1 MKKGKINAKL
11 GKKIAL
17 FTLLGLLLVL
27 LGYSIITS
35 YTKKKHIT
43 TQSTIESDVIVND
56 VIVGGESINVNLGP
70 KISIGNYLSYIKS
83 LEELDIPT
91 SELDNTDIYDGSS
104 ESTRYLQRLASAVAA
119 TKGTNI
125 IISGN
130 DGVVSAD
137 ADDAIKNWPDGD
149 VNGLAKAKYE
159 SYLNGDT
166 GFYMGEEGTLT
177 YNVNVTNSGLYF
189 IKIKYFIPAGK
200 GSNPQRALLIND
212 ETLFSE
218 LGSLTFYR
226 LYTDNY
232 DNVTEEDIENG
243 IFFRQDING
252 NDIKPSQKEIF
263 EYREE
268 YIQDTT
274 GYIYQPYYIYLN
286 AGANTISFQS
296 IRDNFVITEIQV
308 VSPLDYEMPTYEKY
322 IEEVKATHN
331 VNENTVTGVMD
342 KYEVEN
348 PDIRVSSS
356 PTLYPIS
363 DRTNATNNPSH
374 PVKTKYNAVGGSKW
388 STPGDYMS
396 WKIEVSSD
404 GLYKIAFRTKQDL
417 ARGLF
422 ATRRLLIDGVQP
434 FNEAANCR
442 FYYDSNY
449 SMTTVGDNEGNP
461 YYLYLT
467 AGEHVITLQATLG
480 EYGEAIS
487 SVQDVVDKLN
497 ALYLKIIAITTAN
510 PDDYA
515 DYNLYPFG
523 SSRCRLD
530 VDMQKIF
537 SDCAIQLNEVS
548 KYITELTGEKSSLN
562 NVLDKLVLQ
571 IGGKVDANGDGELED
586 VGGFGTK
593 PRNVTKD
600 LSTFK
605 SNLSSLGTWI
615 LDIQKQ
621 SLTIESFYVYT
632 EDTTKD
638 LPRAGD
644 NFFQG
649 FWFKASGFVQSFWF
663 DYESIG
669 VTDPKG
675 FDREIEV
682 WFLTSADSGREQAN
696 VIKSLIDQNF
706 IYDTTTYKNVE
717 CNVILKVLAAGVLLP
732 ATLAGTGPDVAINV
746 DGGLP
751 VNYALRNAIYDISQF
766 EDFEETWQAR
776 FTEQEMVPYY
786 LTDKT
791 GHRGCYGLPNTV
803 SYLVMFYRTD
813 IFEDNGWVI
822 PQTWDDVINLV
833 TELQVSNLSFYLPLE
848 GAGSQIYATILYQM
862 GGQFYTD
869 DYTACDFSTETAK
882 KAFEQW
888 CSYFSDYS
896 FEKAASFS
904 NRFRSG
910 EMPIGIA
917 SFTLYNT
924 LSVFAPDIAGKWD
937 FAQIPGTVRT
947 NPDGTTYID
956 HRGALGTTAS
966 VIMKKADDPEM
977 AWAFLKFW
985 TDTATQKAFATE
997 IESILGSGARHN
1009 TANIYAMQ
1017 QISWSNRELSKL
1029 IPAFEEAFG
1038 VPEVPGGYYIGR
1050 NLENSIREVINND
1063 SNPRETLEEYVEL
1076 INGEITR
1083 KRNEFGLPTASN

>member
-1 MKKGKINAKL
+1 MKKGKINAKIT
-11 GKKIAL
+11 KKIAL
-17 FTLLGLLLVL
+17 FTLLGLLVVV
-27 LGYSIITS
+27 LGYSIIKS
-35 YTKKKHIT
+35 YTNKKQIT
-43 TQSTIESDVIVND
+43 SQSIIESDVVVND
-56 VIVGGESINVNLGP
+56 VIVNGNPKSVNLGP
-70 KISIGNYLSYIKS
+70 KISIGNYLTYIKS
-83 LEELDIPT
+83 LDELGIPKG
-91 SELDNTDIYDGSS
+91 EMDAIDLYDGSNVS
-104 ESTRYLQRLASAVAA
+104 NNYLHRFAA
-119 TKGTNI
+119 LVGATEGINI
-125 IISGN
+125 AINGN
-130 DGVVSAD
+130 DGVVTGSD
-137 ADDAIKNWPDGD
+137 EAIKNWPDGD
-149 VNGLAKAKYE
+149 VNGLAKAKYG
-159 SYLNGDT
+159 SYLQGDT
-166 GFYMGEEGTLT
+166 GYYMSEDGTLT
-177 YNVNVTNSGLYF
+177 YNVNVAKTGLYF
-189 IKIKYFIPAGK
+189 IKINYFIPEGK
-200 GSNPQRALLIND
+200 GSNPQRSLIINGQ
-212 ETLFSE
+212 TLFSE
-218 LGSLTFYR
+218 LASLSFYR
-226 LYTDNY
+226 LYTD
-232 DNVTEEDIENG
+232 DVSQETLDKG
-243 IFFRQDING
+243 LLFRQDIND
-252 NDIKPSQKEIF
+252 NDIKPSQKEVF
-263 EYREE
+263 EYRET
-268 YIQDTT
+268 YVQDPT
-274 GYIYQPYYIYLN
+274 GYVYQPYYIYLKEGN
-286 AGANTISFQS
+286 NTIAFES
-296 IRDNFVITEIQV
+296 IRDNLVITKLEIC
-308 VSPLDYEMPTYEKY
+308 SPVDYEMLVYADYIAKIKQEK
-322 IEEVKATHN
+322 N
-331 VNENTVTGVMD
+331 VNENSATNVLE
-342 KYEVEN
+342 KLEVED
-348 PDIRVSSS
+348 PRIRVSSS

-363 DRTNATNNPSH
+363 DRTSATNNPSH

-396 WKIEVSSD
+396 WKIEVPTD

-422 ATRRLLIDGVQP
+422 ATRRFLVDGVQP

-449 SMTTVGDNEGNP
+449 SITTIGDNDGNP
-461 YYLYLT
+461 YFIYLT
-467 AGEHVITLQATLG
+467 AGAHTISLQATLG

-515 DYNLYPFG
+515 DYNLYPYG

-537 SDCAIQLNEVS
+537 SDCAIQLNDVS

-571 IGGKVDANGDGELED
+571 IGGKVDANGDGVLED
-586 VGGFGTK
+586 VGGFATK

-621 SLTIESFYVYT
+621 SLTIESLFVYT
-632 EDTTKD
+632 DDKTSD
-638 LPRAGD
+638 LPRACD
-644 NFFQG
+644 NFFQSL
-649 FWFKASGFVQSFWF
+649 WFKTRGFVQSFWF

-706 IYDTTTYKNVE
+706 IYDTTNYKNVE

-751 VNYALRNAIYDISQF
+751 VNYALRNAIYDISSF
-766 EDFEETWQAR
+766 PDFEETWQAR
-776 FTEQEMVPYY
+776 YTAAEMVPYY

-791 GHRGCYGLPNTV
+791 GHRGCYGMPNTV

-813 IFEDNGWVI
+813 IFADNGWEI

-848 GAGSQIYATILYQM
+848 GAGSQIYATLLYQM

-869 DYTACDFSTETAK
+869 DYTACDFSTEVAK

-937 FAQIPGTVRT
+937 FAQIPGTPRIAE
-947 NPDGTTYID
+947 DGTPYID

-966 VIMKKADDPEM
+966 VIMKKAKDPEM
-977 AWAFLKFW
+977 SWAFLKFW
-985 TDTATQKAFATE
+985 TDTVTQKSFATE

-1017 QISWSNRELSKL
+1017 QIAWSNKELSKL

-1083 KRNEFGLPTASN
+1083 KRTEFGLPTASK

>member
-1 MKKGKINAKL
+1 MTKSRINPKIVKKV
-11 GKKIAL
+11 AL
-17 FTLLGLLLVL
+17 FTLLGLLVVL

-35 YTKKKHIT
+35 YTRKKHIT
-43 TQSTIESDVIVND
+43 SQSIIKND
-56 VIVGGESINVNLGP
+56 VVVKNVNVSGSSKDINLGP
-70 KISIGNYLSYIKS
+70 VISIGNYSTYLKQ
-83 LEELDIPT
+83 LEELGIPLI
-91 SELDNTDIYDGSS
+91 EVDNVDLFDGSN
-104 ESTRYLQRLASAVAA
+104 ESNSYLQRLAALVG
-119 TKGTNI
+119 GTEGVSI
-125 IISGN
+125 VIDGN
-130 DGVVSAD
+130 DGVASAD
-137 ADDAIKNWPDGD
+137 ATDAIKNWPDGD
-149 VNGLAKAKYE
+149 INGLAKAKYE
-159 SYLNGDT
+159 SYLNGDK
-166 GFYMGEEGTLT
+166 GYYNGEEGSIT
-177 YNVNVTNSGLYF
+177 YTVNIPVTGLYF
-189 IKIKYFIPAGK
+189 IKFKYFIPEGK
-200 GSNPQRALLIND
+200 GSNPQRSLLIND
-212 ETLFSE
+212 EILFSD

-232 DNVTEEDIENG
+232 SNVSEEDINNG
-243 IFFRQDING
+243 IYFRQDING
-252 NDIKPSQKEIF
+252 NDIKPSQKEVF
-263 EYREE
+263 EYRED
-268 YIQDTT
+268 YIQDVT
-274 GYIYQPYYIYLN
+274 GYIYQPYYIYLKE
-286 AGANTISFQS
+286 GENTISFES
-296 IRDNFVITEIQV
+296 IRDNMVITEITV
-308 VSPLDYEMPTYEKY
+308 ESPLSYKMPLYSEY
-322 IEEVKATHN
+322 IEEVKATKN
-331 VNENTVTGVMD
+331 VNENTVTGVLD

-348 PDIRVSSS
+348 PEIRVSSS

-396 WKIEVSSD
+396 WTIEVPSD
-404 GLYKIAFRTKQDL
+404 GLYKVAFRSKQDL

-422 ATRRLLIDGVQP
+422 ATRRLLLDGNQP

-442 FYYDSNY
+442 FYYDSDY
-449 SMTTVGDNEGNP
+449 SITTLGDKEGNP
-461 YYLYLT
+461 FYLYLT
-467 AGEHVITLQATLG
+467 AGKHVITLQATLG

-515 DYNLYPFG
+515 DYNLYPYG

-548 KYITELTGEKSSLN
+548 KYITNLTGEKSSLN

-571 IGGKVDANGDGELED
+571 IGGKVDANGDGVLED
-586 VGGFGTK
+586 VGGFATK

-600 LSTFK
+600 LATFK

-621 SLTIESFYVYT
+621 SLTIESLFVYT
-632 EDTTKD
+632 EDETSK
-638 LPRAGD
+638 LPRARD

-649 FWFKASGFVQSFWF
+649 LWFKTSGFIQSFWF

-675 FDREIEV
+675 FEREIEV

-706 IYDTTTYKNVE
+706 IYDTTKYKNVE

-751 VNYALRNAIYDISQF
+751 VNYALRNAIYDISSF
-766 EDFEETWQAR
+766 PDFEETWQAR
-776 FTEQEMVPYY
+776 YTAAEMVPYY

-791 GHRGCYGLPNTV
+791 GHRGCYGMPNTV

-813 IFEDNGWVI
+813 IFEDNGWEL

-937 FAQIPGTVRT
+937 FAQIPGTLRT
-947 NPDGTTYID
+947 RDDGTTYID

-985 TDTATQKAFATE
+985 TDTETQKSFATE

-1017 QISWSNRELSKL
+1017 QISWSNKELAKL

-1083 KRNEFGLPTASN
+1083 KRTEFGLPTASN

>member
-1 MKKGKINAKL
+1 MKKGKINAKIT
-11 GKKIAL
+11 KKIAL
-17 FTLLGLLLVL
+17 FTLLGLLVIL
-27 LGYSIITS
+27 LGYSIIKS
-35 YTKKKHIT
+35 YTNKKQIT
-43 TQSTIESDVIVND
+43 SQSIIENEVFVND
-56 VIVGGESINVNLGP
+56 VIVNGNPKTVNLGP
-70 KISIGNYLSYIKS
+70 KISIGNYLTYIKS
-83 LEELDIPT
+83 LDELGIPVGEMDT
-91 SELDNTDIYDGSS
+91 VDLYDGSNVS
-104 ESTRYLQRLASAVAA
+104 NNYLHRFAA
-119 TKGTNI
+119 LVGATEGINI
-125 IISGN
+125 VIDGN
-130 DGVVSAD
+130 DGVATGS
-137 ADDAIKNWPDGD
+137 DDAIKNWPDGD
-149 VNGLAKAKYE
+149 INGLAKAKYDT
-159 SYLNGDT
+159 YLQGAT
-166 GFYMGEEGTLT
+166 GYYMGEDGTLT
-177 YNVNVTNSGLYF
+177 YNVNVAKTGLYF
-189 IKIKYFIPAGK
+189 LKIKYFIPEGK
-200 GSNPQRALLIND
+200 GSNPQRSLIINGK
-212 ETLFSE
+212 TLFSE
-218 LGSLTFYR
+218 LASLSFYR
-226 LYTDNY
+226 LYTD
-232 DNVTEEDIENG
+232 DVSQETLDSG
-243 IFFRQDING
+243 LLFRQDIND
-252 NDIKPSQKEIF
+252 NDIKPSQKEVY
-263 EYREE
+263 EYRET
-268 YIQDTT
+268 YIQDPT
-274 GYIYQPYYIYLN
+274 GYVYQPYYIYLTEGN
-286 AGANTISFQS
+286 NTIEFES
-296 IRDNFVITEIQV
+296 IRDNLVITELDIC
-308 VSPLDYEMPTYEKY
+308 SPLDYEMPLYADYLAKIKEEK
-322 IEEVKATHN
+322 N
-331 VNENTVTGVMD
+331 VNESTATGLLN
-342 KYEVEN
+342 KLEVED
-348 PDIRVSSS
+348 PRIRVSSS

-363 DRTNATNNPSH
+363 DRTSATNNPSH

-396 WKIEVSSD
+396 WTIEVPTD

-422 ATRRLLIDGVQP
+422 ATRRFLVDGEQP

-449 SMTTVGDNEGNP
+449 SITTLGDENGNP
-461 YYLYLT
+461 YFIYLT
-467 AGEHVITLQATLG
+467 AGKHTISLQATLG

-515 DYNLYPFG
+515 DYNLYPYG

-571 IGGKVDANGDGELED
+571 IGGRVDANGDGELED
-586 VGGFGTK
+586 VGGFATK

-621 SLTIESFYVYT
+621 SLTIESLFVYT
-632 EDTTKD
+632 DDMTSK
-638 LPRAGD
+638 LPRACD
-644 NFFQG
+644 NFFQSL
-649 FWFKASGFVQSFWF
+649 WFKTRGFVQSFWF

-706 IYDTTTYKNVE
+706 IYDTTTYKDVE

-751 VNYALRNAIYDISQF
+751 VNYALRNAIYDISSF
-766 EDFEETWQAR
+766 PDFEETWQAR
-776 FTEQEMVPYY
+776 YTAAEMVPYY

-791 GHRGCYGLPNTV
+791 GHRGCYGMPNTV

-813 IFEDNGWVI
+813 IFEDNGWEI

-848 GAGSQIYATILYQM
+848 GAGSQIYATLLYQM

-869 DYTACDFSTETAK
+869 DYTACDFSTEVAK

-937 FAQIPGTVRT
+937 FAQIPGTPRVAE
-947 NPDGTTYID
+947 DGTTYID

-966 VIMKKADDPEM
+966 VIMKKAKDPEM
-977 AWAFLKFW
+977 SWAFLKFW

-1017 QISWSNRELSKL
+1017 QIAWSNKELSKL

-1083 KRNEFGLPTASN
+1083 KRTEFGLPTASK